1 MSIKSKY
8 FQLDKK
14 DFNDYLNDL
23 KNSSNTISILDGKF
37 FYNHSLEISNKIIS
51 LHTSFIYLY
60 YLILSFSSRGR
71 YEILKSLLID
81 EIQSTDE
88 IENIYSTKQDIFS
101 CLNNIDKNI
110 NNNNNK
116 IISIVRGYKNLLNNK
131 PKEIKTLKDI
141 RNIYDQIITD
151 SVDISNL
158 PDGTYFRKN
167 NVYITDGIKSIHSG
181 INNEDIINKY
191 MNEFINI
198 YNSNNDVF
206 IKMIL
211 CHFIFEYVHP
221 YYDGNGRLGRYLF
234 TNGLLLEN
242 NIYSGLTISR
252 AFSKEKN
259 KYYKAFKVA
268 TSRYEFGCLNSYV
281 ITILDILIK
290 ETNNLIKELE
300 NKKETISLITDDLDM
315 TNVEKRIYK
324 FIKEMSLFSYVG
336 VSNEEIMKETKV
348 SKRSLINVIKKFK
361 NNNMIKITK
370 IGKYNYYLVVDTN
383 TSK

>member
-23 KNSSNTISILDGKF
+23 KNSSNTITILDGKF

-252 AFSKEKN
+252 AFSEEKN
-259 KYYKAFKVA
+259 KYYKAFKAA

-300 NKKETISLITDDLDM
+300 IKKETISSITDDLDM

-336 VSNEEIMKETKV
+336 VSNEEIMKGTKV
-348 SKRSLINVIKKFK
+348 SKRSLINAIKKFK